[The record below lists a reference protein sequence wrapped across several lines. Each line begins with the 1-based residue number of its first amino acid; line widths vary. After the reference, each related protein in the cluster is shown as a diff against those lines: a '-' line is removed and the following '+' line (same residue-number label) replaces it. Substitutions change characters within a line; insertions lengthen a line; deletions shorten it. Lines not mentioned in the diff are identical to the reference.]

1 MGNNPHFF
9 YININEEKKLDSKQI
24 IEAFTLLSKDKNVE
38 KTYLSS
44 IIEDIFKSMLLK
56 KYGEENEDIFS
67 IIVNMD
73 RGDIEIFHEK
83 TVVEIVKNPV
93 REISIEEAIKTD
105 DTLVVG
111 EMYIDIINP
120 NSFGRRLISH
130 AKQHLSTR
138 IKDVEKESIY
148 NDFNNKINSIYSGY
162 VHQIQRDRIFV
173 TDNNKIEIILP
184 KSEQIYNDHFK
195 RGDQIRGLIKDVDLK
210 FGKSPEIIMSRTSNV
225 FLQKL
230 FELEVPEIEDGIIE
244 IKSIARAPGDRSK
257 IVVFSSDRRIDAV
270 GACVGMKG
278 SRIQSVVR
286 ELNGEKI
293 DIINYSEQ
301 PALLIS
307 RALSPAKPI
316 DLYIDDNKKIA
327 VAIFNDDELAIAI
340 GRNGSNLK
348 LTESVTGYV
357 IEAKSESQH
366 TLSKK
371 IEVSN
376 LSSIS
381 DKFKNLLIDN
391 NITDTSIFLETDKD
405 ILLTIKGFGEK
416 TLEKITEK
424 IKDEIKSIS

>member
-1 MGNNPHFF
+1 
-9 YININEEKKLDSKQI
+9 LDSKQI

-67 IIVNMD
+67 IIVNME

-83 TVVEIVKNPV
+83 IVVDVVKNEV
-93 REISIEEAIKTD
+93 TEISIEDAIKTD

-120 NSFGRRLISH
+120 DSFGRRLISH

-138 IKDVEKESIY
+138 IKDIEKESIY
-148 NDFNNKINSIYSGY
+148 NDFNNKVDSIYSGY

-173 TDNNKIEIILP
+173 TDNDKIEIILP

-195 RGDQIRGLIKDVDLK
+195 RGDQIRGLIKSVDLK
-210 FGKSPEIIMSRTSNV
+210 FGKSPEIIMSRTSNT

-244 IKSIARAPGDRSK
+244 IKNIARAPGDRSK
-257 IVVFSSDRRIDAV
+257 IVVYSSDRRIDAV

-301 PALLIS
+301 PALIIS

-316 DLYIDDNKKIA
+316 DLYIDENKKLA

-348 LTESVTGYV
+348 LTESVTGYT
-357 IEAKSESQH
+357 IDAKSESQH
-366 TLSKK
+366 SLSKNIK
-371 IEVSN
+371 IKDLN
-376 LSSIS
+376 SIS
-381 DKFKNLLIDN
+381 EKFKSLLIDN
-391 NITDTSIFLETDKD
+391 KIKETSEFFNTDKEV
-405 ILLTIKGFGEK
+405 LLELKGLGEK
-416 TLEKITEK
+416 TLEKLILN
-424 IKDEIKSIS
+424 IKDELKDS

>member
-1 MGNNPHFF
+1 M
-9 YININEEKKLDSKQI
+9 DSKQI

-56 KYGEENEDIFS
+56 KYGEEHEDVFS
-67 IIVNMD
+67 IIVNME

-83 TVVEIVKNPV
+83 TVVDIVKDEV
-93 REISIEEAIKTD
+93 TEISIEDAIKTD

-120 NSFGRRLISH
+120 DSFGRRLISH

-138 IKDVEKESIY
+138 IKDIEKESIY
-148 NDFNNKINSIYSGY
+148 NDFNNKVDTIYSGY

-195 RGDQIRGLIKDVDLK
+195 RGDQIRGLIKSVDLK
-210 FGKSPEIIMSRTSNV
+210 FGKSPEIIMSRTSNT

-244 IKSIARAPGDRSK
+244 IKNIARAPGERSK
-257 IVVFSSDRRIDAV
+257 IVVHSSDRRIDAV

-301 PALLIS
+301 PALIIS

-316 DLYIDDNKKIA
+316 DLYIDENKRLA

-348 LTESVTGYV
+348 LTESVTGYT
-357 IEAKSESQH
+357 IEAKSETQH
-366 TLSKK
+366 SLSKNIK
-371 IEVSN
+371 IKD
-376 LSSIS
+376 LKDIS
-381 DKFKNLLIDN
+381 EKFKNLLIDN
-391 NITDTSIFLETDKD
+391 KIKETSEFLNTDKE
-405 ILLTIKGFGEK
+405 ILLELKGLGEK
-416 TLEKITEK
+416 TLEKLTSN
-424 IKDEIKSIS
+424 IKDELKNI

>member
-1 MGNNPHFF
+1 M
-9 YININEEKKLDSKQI
+9 DSKQI

-44 IIEDIFKSMLLK
+44 IIEDIFESMLLK

-83 TVVEIVKNPV
+83 IVVDVVKDEV
-93 REISIEEAIKTD
+93 TEISIEDAIKTD

-120 NSFGRRLISH
+120 DSFGRRLISH

-138 IKDVEKESIY
+138 IKDIEKESIY
-148 NDFNNKINSIYSGY
+148 NDFNNKIDTIYSGY

-173 TDNNKIEIILP
+173 TDNDKIEIILP

-195 RGDQIRGLIKDVDLK
+195 RGDQIRGLIKSVDLK
-210 FGKSPEIIMSRTSNV
+210 FGKSPEIIMSRTSNT

-244 IKSIARAPGDRSK
+244 IKNIARAPGDRSK
-257 IVVFSSDRRIDAV
+257 IVVYSSDRRIDAV

-301 PALLIS
+301 PALIIS

-316 DLYIDDNKKIA
+316 DLYIDENKKLA

-348 LTESVTGYV
+348 LTESVTGYT
-357 IEAKSESQH
+357 IDAKSESQH
-366 TLSKK
+366 SLSKNIK
-371 IEVSN
+371 IKDLKE
-376 LSSIS
+376 IS
-381 DKFKNLLIDN
+381 EKFKNLLIDN
-391 NITDTSIFLETDKD
+391 NIKETSEFFKADKEVLLE
-405 ILLTIKGFGEK
+405 LKGLGEK
-416 TLEKITEK
+416 TLEKLILN
-424 IKDEIKSIS
+424 IKDELKNS

>member
-1 MGNNPHFF
+1 M
-9 YININEEKKLDSKQI
+9 DSKQI

-67 IIVNMD
+67 IIVNME

-83 TVVEIVKNPV
+83 IVVDVVKNEV
-93 REISIEEAIKTD
+93 TEISIEDAIKTD

-120 NSFGRRLISH
+120 DSFGRRLISH

-138 IKDVEKESIY
+138 IKDIEKESIY
-148 NDFNNKINSIYSGY
+148 NDFNNKVDSIYSGY

-173 TDNNKIEIILP
+173 TDNDKIEIILP

-195 RGDQIRGLIKDVDLK
+195 RGDQIRGLIKSVDLK
-210 FGKSPEIIMSRTSNV
+210 FGKSPEIIMSRTSNT

-244 IKSIARAPGDRSK
+244 IKNISRSPGDRSK
-257 IVVFSSDRRIDAV
+257 IVVYSSDRRIDAV

-301 PALLIS
+301 PALIIS

-316 DLYIDDNKKIA
+316 DLYIDENKKLA

-348 LTESVTGYV
+348 LTESVTGYT

-366 TLSKK
+366 SLSKNIK
-371 IEVSN
+371 IKDLN
-376 LSSIS
+376 SIS
-381 DKFKNLLIDN
+381 EKFKSLLIDN
-391 NITDTSIFLETDKD
+391 KIKETSEFFNTDKEV
-405 ILLTIKGFGEK
+405 LLELKGLGEK
-416 TLEKITEK
+416 TLEKLILN
-424 IKDEIKSIS
+424 IKDELKDS

>member
-1 MGNNPHFF
+1 M
-9 YININEEKKLDSKQI
+9 DSKQI
-24 IEAFTLLSKDKNVE
+24 IEAFTLVAKEKNVE
-38 KTYLSS
+38 KTYLTS

-56 KYGEENEDIFS
+56 KYGEENEGIFS
-67 IIVNMD
+67 IIVNME

-83 TVVEIVKNPV
+83 TVVDVVKNEV
-93 REISIEEAIKTD
+93 TEISIEDAIKTD

-120 NSFGRRLISH
+120 DSFGRRLISH

-138 IKDVEKESIY
+138 IKDIEKESIY
-148 NDFNNKINSIYSGY
+148 NDFNNKIDTIYSGY

-195 RGDQIRGLIKDVDLK
+195 RGDQIRGLIKTVDLK
-210 FGKSPEIIMSRTSNV
+210 FGKSPEIIMSRTSDI

-244 IKSIARAPGDRSK
+244 IKNIARAPGDRSK
-257 IVVFSSDRRIDAV
+257 IVVYSSDRRIDAV

-301 PALLIS
+301 PALIIS

-316 DLYIDDNKKIA
+316 DLYIDENKKLA

-348 LTESVTGYV
+348 LTESVTGYT

-366 TLSKK
+366 SLSKNLK
-371 IEVSN
+371 IKDLTTVSEKLRN
-376 LSSIS
+376 V
-381 DKFKNLLIDN
+381 LIDN
-391 NITDTSIFLETDKD
+391 KIKDTTEFFNTNDED
-405 ILLTIKGFGEK
+405 LLKFKGLGEK
-416 TLEKITEK
+416 TLEKLTLN
-424 IKDEIKSIS
+424 IKEELKNS

>member
-1 MGNNPHFF
+1 M
-9 YININEEKKLDSKQI
+9 DSKQI

-56 KYGEENEDIFS
+56 KFGEENEDIFS
-67 IIVNMD
+67 IIVNME

-83 TVVEIVKNPV
+83 IVVDVVKDEV
-93 REISIEEAIKTD
+93 TEISIQDAIKTD

-120 NSFGRRLISH
+120 DSFGRRLISH
-130 AKQHLSTR
+130 AKQHLSTS
-138 IKDVEKESIY
+138 IKDIEKESIY
-148 NDFNNKINSIYSGY
+148 NDFNNKINTIYSGY

-184 KSEQIYNDHFK
+184 KTEQIYNDHFK
-195 RGDQIRGLIKDVDLK
+195 RGDQIRGLIKTVDLK
-210 FGKSPEIIMSRTSNV
+210 FGKSPEIIMSRTSDI

-244 IKSIARAPGDRSK
+244 IKKIARAPGDRSK
-257 IVVFSSDRRIDAV
+257 IVVYSSDRRIDAV

-293 DIINYSEQ
+293 DIINYSDQ
-301 PALLIS
+301 AALVIS

-327 VAIFNDDELAIAI
+327 VAIFSDDELAIAI

-348 LTESVTGYV
+348 LTESVTGYT

-366 TLSKK
+366 TLSKNIK
-371 IEVSN
+371 IKD
-376 LSSIS
+376 LQTIS
-381 DKFKNLLIDN
+381 DKFKNILIDN
-391 NITDTSIFLETDKD
+391 KIKETSTFFTTDNKD
-405 ILLTIKGFGEK
+405 LLALKGLGEK
-416 TLEKITEK
+416 TLEKLSLN
-424 IKDEIKSIS
+424 IKEELKNK

>member
-1 MGNNPHFF
+1 M
-9 YININEEKKLDSKQI
+9 DSKQI

-56 KYGEENEDIFS
+56 KYGEEHEDVFS
-67 IIVNMD
+67 IIVNME

-83 TVVEIVKNPV
+83 TVVDIVKDEV
-93 REISIEEAIKTD
+93 TEISIEDAIKTD

-120 NSFGRRLISH
+120 DSFGRRLISH

-138 IKDVEKESIY
+138 IKDIEKESIY
-148 NDFNNKINSIYSGY
+148 NDFNNKVDTIYSGY

-195 RGDQIRGLIKDVDLK
+195 RGDQIRGLIKSVDLK
-210 FGKSPEIIMSRTSNV
+210 FGKSPEIIMSRTSNT

-244 IKSIARAPGDRSK
+244 IKNIARAPGDRSK
-257 IVVFSSDRRIDAV
+257 IVVHSSDRRIDAV

-301 PALLIS
+301 PALIIS

-316 DLYIDDNKKIA
+316 DLYIDENKRLA

-348 LTESVTGYV
+348 LTESVTGYT
-357 IEAKSESQH
+357 IEAKSETQH
-366 TLSKK
+366 SLSKNIK
-371 IEVSN
+371 IKDLKN
-376 LSSIS
+376 IS
-381 DKFKNLLIDN
+381 EKFKNLLIDN
-391 NITDTSIFLETDKD
+391 KIKETSEFFNTDKE
-405 ILLTIKGFGEK
+405 ILLKLKGLGEK
-416 TLEKITEK
+416 TLEKLILN
-424 IKDEIKSIS
+424 IKDELKNI

>member
-1 MGNNPHFF
+1 M
-9 YININEEKKLDSKQI
+9 DSKQI

-38 KTYLSS
+38 KTYLAS

-67 IIVNMD
+67 IIVNME

-83 TVVEIVKNPV
+83 LVVDVVKDEV
-93 REISIEEAIKTD
+93 REISIEDAIKTD
-105 DTLVVG
+105 DTLITG

-120 NSFGRRLISH
+120 DSFGRRLISH

-138 IKDVEKESIY
+138 IKDIEKESIY
-148 NDFNNKINSIYSGY
+148 NDFNNKIDSIYSGY

-184 KSEQIYNDHFK
+184 KTEQIYNDHFK
-195 RGDQIRGLIKDVDLK
+195 RGDQIRGLIKSVDLK
-210 FGKSPEIIMSRTSNV
+210 FGKSPEIIMSRTSNI

-244 IKSIARAPGDRSK
+244 IKNIARAPGDRSK

-293 DIINYSEQ
+293 DIINFSEQ
-301 PALLIS
+301 PALIIS

-316 DLYIDDNKKIA
+316 DLYIDENKKIA
-327 VAIFNDDELAIAI
+327 VAIFNDDELAMAI

-348 LTESVTGYV
+348 LTESVTGYT

-366 TLSKK
+366 SLSKSLN
-371 IEVSN
+371 INDLSN
-376 LSSIS
+376 LT
-381 DKFKNLLIDN
+381 DKFKKLLIEN
-391 NITDTSIFLETDKD
+391 NINDTTTFLKTEKD
-405 ILLTIKGFGEK
+405 VLLSLKGLGEK
-416 TLEKITEK
+416 TLEKITLS
-424 IKDEIKSIS
+424 IKDELKKNN

>member
-1 MGNNPHFF
+1 M
-9 YININEEKKLDSKQI
+9 DSKQI

-38 KTYLSS
+38 KTYLAS

-67 IIVNMD
+67 IIVNME

-83 TVVEIVKNPV
+83 LVVDVVKDEV
-93 REISIEEAIKTD
+93 REISIEDAIKTD
-105 DTLVVG
+105 DTLITG

-120 NSFGRRLISH
+120 DSFGRRLISH

-138 IKDVEKESIY
+138 IKDIEKESIY
-148 NDFNNKINSIYSGY
+148 NDFNNKIDSIYSGY

-184 KSEQIYNDHFK
+184 KTEQIYNDHFK
-195 RGDQIRGLIKDVDLK
+195 RGDQIRGLIKSVDLK
-210 FGKSPEIIMSRTSNV
+210 FGKSPEIIMSRTSNI

-244 IKSIARAPGDRSK
+244 IKNIARAPGDRSK

-293 DIINYSEQ
+293 DIINFSEQ
-301 PALLIS
+301 PALIIS

-316 DLYIDDNKKIA
+316 DLYIDENKKIA
-327 VAIFNDDELAIAI
+327 VAIFNDDELAMAI

-348 LTESVTGYV
+348 LTESVTGYT

-366 TLSKK
+366 SLSKSLN
-371 IEVSN
+371 ISDLSN
-376 LSSIS
+376 LT
-381 DKFKNLLIDN
+381 DKFKKLLIEN
-391 NITDTSIFLETDKD
+391 NINDTTTFLKTEKD
-405 ILLTIKGFGEK
+405 VLLSLKGLGEK
-416 TLEKITEK
+416 TLEKITLS
-424 IKDEIKSIS
+424 IKDELKKNN

>member
-1 MGNNPHFF
+1 M
-9 YININEEKKLDSKQI
+9 DSKQI

-38 KTYLSS
+38 KTYLAS

-56 KYGEENEDIFS
+56 KYGDENEDIFS
-67 IIVNMD
+67 IIVNME

-83 TVVEIVKNPV
+83 LVVDIVKDEV
-93 REISIEEAIKTD
+93 REISIEDAIKTD
-105 DTLVVG
+105 DTLITG
-111 EMYIDIINP
+111 DMYIDIINP
-120 NSFGRRLISH
+120 DSFGRRLISH

-138 IKDVEKESIY
+138 IKDIEKESIY
-148 NDFNNKINSIYSGY
+148 NDFNNKIDSIYSGY

-184 KSEQIYNDHFK
+184 KTEQIYNDHFK
-195 RGDQIRGLIKDVDLK
+195 RGDQIRGLIKSVDLK
-210 FGKSPEIIMSRTSNV
+210 FGKSPEIIMSRTSNI

-244 IKSIARAPGDRSK
+244 IKNIARAPGDRSK

-293 DIINYSEQ
+293 DIINFSEQ
-301 PALLIS
+301 PALIIS

-316 DLYIDDNKKIA
+316 DLYIDENKKIA
-327 VAIFNDDELAIAI
+327 VAIFNDDELAMAI

-348 LTESVTGYV
+348 LTESVTGYT

-366 TLSKK
+366 ALSKSLK
-371 IEVSN
+371 ISDLSN
-376 LSSIS
+376 LT
-381 DKFKNLLIDN
+381 DKFKKLLIDN
-391 NITDTSIFLETDKD
+391 NIKDTASFLKTEKD
-405 ILLTIKGFGEK
+405 TLLALKGLGEK
-416 TLEKITEK
+416 TLEKITLN
-424 IKDEIKSIS
+424 IKDELRKNN

>member
-1 MGNNPHFF
+1 
-9 YININEEKKLDSKQI
+9 LDSKQI

-67 IIVNMD
+67 IIVNME

-83 TVVEIVKNPV
+83 IVVDVVKDEV
-93 REISIEEAIKTD
+93 TEISIQDAIKTD

-120 NSFGRRLISH
+120 DSFGRRLISH
-130 AKQHLSTR
+130 AKQHLSTS
-138 IKDVEKESIY
+138 IKDIEKESIY
-148 NDFNNKINSIYSGY
+148 NDFNNKINTIYSGY

-184 KSEQIYNDHFK
+184 KTEQIYNDHFK
-195 RGDQIRGLIKDVDLK
+195 RGDQIRGLIKTVDLK
-210 FGKSPEIIMSRTSNV
+210 FGKSPEIIMSRTSDI

-244 IKSIARAPGDRSK
+244 IKKIARAPGDRSK
-257 IVVFSSDRRIDAV
+257 IVVYSSDRRIDAV

-293 DIINYSEQ
+293 DIINYSDQ
-301 PALLIS
+301 AALVIS

-348 LTESVTGYV
+348 LTESVTGYT

-366 TLSKK
+366 TLSKNIK
-371 IEVSN
+371 IKD
-376 LSSIS
+376 LQTIS
-381 DKFKNLLIDN
+381 DKFKNILIDN
-391 NITDTSIFLETDKD
+391 KIKETSTFFTTDNKD
-405 ILLTIKGFGEK
+405 LLALKGIGEK
-416 TLEKITEK
+416 TLEKLSLN
-424 IKDEIKSIS
+424 IKEELKNK

>member
-1 MGNNPHFF
+1 M
-9 YININEEKKLDSKQI
+9 DSKQI
-24 IEAFTLLSKDKNVE
+24 IEAFTAVAKEKNVE
-38 KTYLSS
+38 KSYLSN
-44 IIEDIFKSMLLK
+44 IIEDIFKAMLLK
-56 KYGEENEDIFS
+56 KYGEEYENQFS

-73 RGDIEIFHEK
+73 RGEIEIFHEK
-83 TVVEIVKNPV
+83 IVVDVVKNEV
-93 REISIEEAIKTD
+93 TEISIEEAIKTD

-120 NSFGRRLISH
+120 DSFGRRLISH

-138 IKDVEKESIY
+138 IKDIEKESIY
-148 NDFNNKINSIYSGY
+148 NDFKNKVNTVYSGY

-173 TDNNKIEIILP
+173 TDNDKIEILLP

-195 RGDQIRGLIKDVDLK
+195 RGDQVRGIIKSVDLSV
-210 FGKSPEIIMSRTSNV
+210 GKSPEIIMSRTNNS

-244 IKSIARAPGDRSK
+244 IKNIARVPGDRSK

-301 PALLIS
+301 SALLIS

-316 DLYIDDNKKIA
+316 DLYIDENKKLA
-327 VAIFNDDELAIAI
+327 VVIFNDDELPIAI
-340 GRNGSNLK
+340 GKNGSNLK
-348 LTESVTGYV
+348 LTELVTGYS
-357 IEAKSESQH
+357 IDAKSESQQA
-366 TLSKK
+366 LSNNIIIKDL
-371 IEVSN
+371 N
-376 LSSIS
+376 SIS
-381 DKFKNLLIDN
+381 EKFKNILIENEIKDTAQFFNTNKEELLK
-391 NITDTSIFLETDKD
+391 F
-405 ILLTIKGFGEK
+405 KGFGEK
-416 TLEKITEK
+416 TLEKLTLI
-424 IKDEIKSIS
+424 IKEELKSSQ

>member
-1 MGNNPHFF
+1 M
-9 YININEEKKLDSKQI
+9 DSKQI

-67 IIVNMD
+67 IIVNME

-83 TVVEIVKNPV
+83 IVVDVVKNEV
-93 REISIEEAIKTD
+93 TEISIEDAIKTD

-120 NSFGRRLISH
+120 DSFGRRLISH

-138 IKDVEKESIY
+138 IKDIEKESIY
-148 NDFNNKINSIYSGY
+148 NDFNNKVDSIYSGY

-173 TDNNKIEIILP
+173 TDNDKIEIILP

-195 RGDQIRGLIKDVDLK
+195 RGDQIRGLIKSVDLK
-210 FGKSPEIIMSRTSNV
+210 FGKSPEIIMSRTSNT

-244 IKSIARAPGDRSK
+244 IKNIARAPGDRSK
-257 IVVFSSDRRIDAV
+257 IVVYSSDRRIDAV

-301 PALLIS
+301 PALIIS

-316 DLYIDDNKKIA
+316 DLYIDENKKLA

-348 LTESVTGYV
+348 LTESVTGYT
-357 IEAKSESQH
+357 IDAKSESQH
-366 TLSKK
+366 SLSKNIK
-371 IEVSN
+371 IKDLN
-376 LSSIS
+376 SIS
-381 DKFKNLLIDN
+381 EKFKSLLIDN
-391 NITDTSIFLETDKD
+391 KIKETSEFFNTDKEV
-405 ILLTIKGFGEK
+405 LLQLKGLGEK
-416 TLEKITEK
+416 TLEKLILN
-424 IKDEIKSIS
+424 IKDELKDS

>member
-1 MGNNPHFF
+1 M
-9 YININEEKKLDSKQI
+9 DSKQI

-83 TVVEIVKNPV
+83 IVVDVVKDEV
-93 REISIEEAIKTD
+93 TEISIEDAIKTD

-120 NSFGRRLISH
+120 DSFGRRLISH

-138 IKDVEKESIY
+138 IKDIEKESIY
-148 NDFNNKINSIYSGY
+148 NDFNNKIDTIYSGY

-173 TDNNKIEIILP
+173 TDNDKIEIILP

-195 RGDQIRGLIKDVDLK
+195 RGDQIRGLIKSVDLK
-210 FGKSPEIIMSRTSNV
+210 FGKSPEIIMSRTSNT

-244 IKSIARAPGDRSK
+244 IKNIARAPGDRSK
-257 IVVFSSDRRIDAV
+257 IVVYSSDRRIDAV

-301 PALLIS
+301 PALIIS

-316 DLYIDDNKKIA
+316 DLYIDENKKLA

-348 LTESVTGYV
+348 LTESVTGYT
-357 IEAKSESQH
+357 IDAKSESQH
-366 TLSKK
+366 SLSKNIK
-371 IEVSN
+371 IKDLKE
-376 LSSIS
+376 IS
-381 DKFKNLLIDN
+381 EKFKNLLIDN
-391 NITDTSIFLETDKD
+391 NIKETSEFFKADKEVLLE
-405 ILLTIKGFGEK
+405 LKGLGEK
-416 TLEKITEK
+416 TLEKLISN
-424 IKDEIKSIS
+424 IKDELKNS

>member
-1 MGNNPHFF
+1 M
-9 YININEEKKLDSKQI
+9 DSKQI

-56 KYGEENEDIFS
+56 KYGEENEGIFS
-67 IIVNMD
+67 IIVNME

-83 TVVEIVKNPV
+83 IVVDVVKDEV
-93 REISIEEAIKTD
+93 TEISIEDAIKTD

-120 NSFGRRLISH
+120 DSFGRRLISH

-138 IKDVEKESIY
+138 IKDIEKESIY
-148 NDFNNKINSIYSGY
+148 NDFNNKVDSIYSGY

-173 TDNNKIEIILP
+173 TDNDKIEIILP

-195 RGDQIRGLIKDVDLK
+195 RGDQIRGLIKSVDLK
-210 FGKSPEIIMSRTSNV
+210 FGKSPEIIMSRTSNT

-244 IKSIARAPGDRSK
+244 IKNIARAPGDRSK
-257 IVVFSSDRRIDAV
+257 IVVYSSDRRIDAV

-301 PALLIS
+301 PALIIS

-316 DLYIDDNKKIA
+316 DLYIDENKKLA

-348 LTESVTGYV
+348 LTESVTGYT
-357 IEAKSESQH
+357 IDAKSESQH
-366 TLSKK
+366 SLSKNIK
-371 IEVSN
+371 IKDLN
-376 LSSIS
+376 SIS
-381 DKFKNLLIDN
+381 EKFKSLLIDN
-391 NITDTSIFLETDKD
+391 KIKETSEFFNTDKEV
-405 ILLTIKGFGEK
+405 LLELKGLGEK
-416 TLEKITEK
+416 TLEKLILN
-424 IKDEIKSIS
+424 IKDELKDS

>member
-1 MGNNPHFF
+1 M
-9 YININEEKKLDSKQI
+9 DSKQI

-67 IIVNMD
+67 IIVNME

-83 TVVEIVKNPV
+83 IVVDVVKDEV
-93 REISIEEAIKTD
+93 TEISIEDAIKTD

-120 NSFGRRLISH
+120 DSFGRRLISH

-138 IKDVEKESIY
+138 IKDIEKESIY
-148 NDFNNKINSIYSGY
+148 NDFNNKVDSIYSGY

-173 TDNNKIEIILP
+173 TDNDKIEIILP

-195 RGDQIRGLIKDVDLK
+195 RGDQIRGLIKSVDLK
-210 FGKSPEIIMSRTSNV
+210 FGKSPEIIMSRTSNT

-244 IKSIARAPGDRSK
+244 IKNIARAPGDRSK
-257 IVVFSSDRRIDAV
+257 IVVYSSDRRIDAV

-301 PALLIS
+301 PALIIS

-316 DLYIDDNKKIA
+316 DLYIDENKKLA

-348 LTESVTGYV
+348 LTESVTGYT
-357 IEAKSESQH
+357 IDAKSESQH
-366 TLSKK
+366 SLSKNIK
-371 IEVSN
+371 IKDLN
-376 LSSIS
+376 SIS
-381 DKFKNLLIDN
+381 EKFKSLLIDN
-391 NITDTSIFLETDKD
+391 KIKEISEFFNTDKEV
-405 ILLTIKGFGEK
+405 LLELKGLGEK
-416 TLEKITEK
+416 TLEKLILN
-424 IKDEIKSIS
+424 IKDELKDS

>member
-1 MGNNPHFF
+1 M
-9 YININEEKKLDSKQI
+9 DSKQI

-56 KYGEENEDIFS
+56 KYGEEHEDVFS
-67 IIVNMD
+67 IIVNME

-83 TVVEIVKNPV
+83 TVVDIVKDEV
-93 REISIEEAIKTD
+93 TEISIEDAIKTD

-120 NSFGRRLISH
+120 DSFGRRLISH

-138 IKDVEKESIY
+138 IKDIEKESIY
-148 NDFNNKINSIYSGY
+148 NDFNNKVDAIYSGY

-195 RGDQIRGLIKDVDLK
+195 RGDQIRGLIKSVDLK
-210 FGKSPEIIMSRTSNV
+210 FGKSPEIIMSRTSNT

-244 IKSIARAPGDRSK
+244 IKNIARAPGDRSK
-257 IVVFSSDRRIDAV
+257 IVVHSSDRRIDAV

-301 PALLIS
+301 PALIIS

-316 DLYIDDNKKIA
+316 DLYIDENKRLA

-348 LTESVTGYV
+348 LTESVTGYT
-357 IEAKSESQH
+357 IEAKSETQH
-366 TLSKK
+366 SLSKNIK
-371 IEVSN
+371 IKDLKN
-376 LSSIS
+376 IS
-381 DKFKNLLIDN
+381 EKFKNLLIDN
-391 NITDTSIFLETDKD
+391 KIKETSEFLNTDKE
-405 ILLTIKGFGEK
+405 ILLELKGLGEK
-416 TLEKITEK
+416 TLEKLTSN
-424 IKDEIKSIS
+424 IKDELKNI

>member
-1 MGNNPHFF
+1 M
-9 YININEEKKLDSKQI
+9 DSKQI

-38 KTYLSS
+38 KTYLTS

-67 IIVNMD
+67 IIVNME

-83 TVVEIVKNPV
+83 IVVDVVKDEV
-93 REISIEEAIKTD
+93 TEISIEDAIKTD

-120 NSFGRRLISH
+120 DSFGRRLISH

-138 IKDVEKESIY
+138 IKDIEKESIY
-148 NDFNNKINSIYSGY
+148 NDFNNKINTIYSGY

-195 RGDQIRGLIKDVDLK
+195 RGDQIRGLIKSVDLK
-210 FGKSPEIIMSRTSNV
+210 FGKSPEIIMSRTSNT

-244 IKSIARAPGDRSK
+244 IKNIARAPGDRSK
-257 IVVFSSDRRIDAV
+257 IVVYSSDRRIDAV

-301 PALLIS
+301 PALIIS

-316 DLYIDDNKKIA
+316 DLYIDENKKLA

-348 LTESVTGYV
+348 LTESVTGYT

-366 TLSKK
+366 SLSKNVK
-371 IEVSN
+371 IKD
-376 LSSIS
+376 LKDIS
-381 DKFKNLLIDN
+381 EKFKNLLIDN
-391 NITDTSIFLETDKD
+391 KIKETSEFFNTDKEV
-405 ILLTIKGFGEK
+405 LLELKGLGEK
-416 TLEKITEK
+416 TLEKLTLN
-424 IKDEIKSIS
+424 IKEELKNR

>member
-1 MGNNPHFF
+1 M
-9 YININEEKKLDSKQI
+9 DSKQI

-38 KTYLSS
+38 KTYLAS

-67 IIVNMD
+67 IIVNME

-83 TVVEIVKNPV
+83 LVVDVVKDEV
-93 REISIEEAIKTD
+93 REISIEDAIKTD
-105 DTLVVG
+105 DTLITG

-120 NSFGRRLISH
+120 DSFGRRLISH

-138 IKDVEKESIY
+138 IKDIEKESIY
-148 NDFNNKINSIYSGY
+148 NDFNNKIDSIYSGY

-184 KSEQIYNDHFK
+184 KTEQIYNDHFK
-195 RGDQIRGLIKDVDLK
+195 RGDQIRGLIKSVDLK
-210 FGKSPEIIMSRTSNV
+210 FGKSPEIIMSRTSNI

-244 IKSIARAPGDRSK
+244 IKNIARAPGDRSK

-293 DIINYSEQ
+293 DIINFSEQ
-301 PALLIS
+301 PALIIS

-316 DLYIDDNKKIA
+316 DLYIDENKKIA
-327 VAIFNDDELAIAI
+327 VAIFNDDELAMAI

-348 LTESVTGYV
+348 LTESVTGFT

-366 TLSKK
+366 SLSKSLN
-371 IEVSN
+371 INDLSN
-376 LSSIS
+376 LT
-381 DKFKNLLIDN
+381 DKFKKLLIEN
-391 NITDTSIFLETDKD
+391 NINDTTTFLKTEKD
-405 ILLTIKGFGEK
+405 VLLSLKGLGEK
-416 TLEKITEK
+416 TLEKITLS
-424 IKDEIKSIS
+424 IKDELKKNN

>member
-1 MGNNPHFF
+1 
-9 YININEEKKLDSKQI
+9 LDSKQI

-38 KTYLSS
+38 KTYLTS

-67 IIVNMD
+67 IIVNME

-83 TVVEIVKNPV
+83 IVVDVVKDEV
-93 REISIEEAIKTD
+93 TEISIEDAIKTD

-120 NSFGRRLISH
+120 DSFGRRLISH

-138 IKDVEKESIY
+138 IKDIEKESIY
-148 NDFNNKINSIYSGY
+148 NDFNNKINTIYSGY

-195 RGDQIRGLIKDVDLK
+195 RGDQIRGLIKSVDLK
-210 FGKSPEIIMSRTSNV
+210 FGKSPEIIMSRTSNT

-244 IKSIARAPGDRSK
+244 IKNIARAPGDRSK
-257 IVVFSSDRRIDAV
+257 IVVYSSDRRIDAV

-301 PALLIS
+301 PALIIS

-316 DLYIDDNKKIA
+316 DLYIDENKKLA

-348 LTESVTGYV
+348 LTESVTGYT

-366 TLSKK
+366 SLSKNVK
-371 IEVSN
+371 IKD
-376 LSSIS
+376 LKDIS
-381 DKFKNLLIDN
+381 EKFKNLLIDN
-391 NITDTSIFLETDKD
+391 KIKETSEFFNTDKEV
-405 ILLTIKGFGEK
+405 LLELKGLGEK
-416 TLEKITEK
+416 TLEKLTLN
-424 IKDEIKSIS
+424 IKEELKNR

>member
-1 MGNNPHFF
+1 M
-9 YININEEKKLDSKQI
+9 DSKQI

-67 IIVNMD
+67 IIVNME

-83 TVVEIVKNPV
+83 IVVDVVKDEV
-93 REISIEEAIKTD
+93 TEISIEDAIKTD

-120 NSFGRRLISH
+120 DSFGRRLISH

-138 IKDVEKESIY
+138 IKDIEKESIY
-148 NDFNNKINSIYSGY
+148 NDFNNKVDSIYSGY

-173 TDNNKIEIILP
+173 TDNDKIEIILP

-195 RGDQIRGLIKDVDLK
+195 RGDQIRGLIKSVDLK
-210 FGKSPEIIMSRTSNV
+210 FGKSPEIIMSRTSNT

-244 IKSIARAPGDRSK
+244 IKNIARAPGDRSK
-257 IVVFSSDRRIDAV
+257 IVVYSSDRRIDAV

-301 PALLIS
+301 PALIIS

-316 DLYIDDNKKIA
+316 DLYIDENKKLA

-348 LTESVTGYV
+348 LTESVTGYT
-357 IEAKSESQH
+357 IDAKSESQH
-366 TLSKK
+366 SLSKNIK
-371 IEVSN
+371 IKDLN
-376 LSSIS
+376 SIS
-381 DKFKNLLIDN
+381 EKFKSLLIDN
-391 NITDTSIFLETDKD
+391 KIKETSEFFNTDKEV
-405 ILLTIKGFGEK
+405 LLELKGLGEK
-416 TLEKITEK
+416 TLEKLILN
-424 IKDEIKSIS
+424 IKDELKDS

>member
-1 MGNNPHFF
+1 
-9 YININEEKKLDSKQI
+9 LDSKQI

-38 KTYLSS
+38 KTYLAS

-56 KYGEENEDIFS
+56 KYGEENDDIFS

-83 TVVEIVKNPV
+83 LVVDVVKDEV
-93 REISIEEAIKTD
+93 REISIEDAIKTD
-105 DTLVVG
+105 DTLITG
-111 EMYIDIINP
+111 EIYIDIINP
-120 NSFGRRLISH
+120 DSFGRRLISH

-138 IKDVEKESIY
+138 IKDIEKESIY
-148 NDFNNKINSIYSGY
+148 NDFNNKIDTIYSGY

-184 KSEQIYNDHFK
+184 KTEQIYNDHFK
-195 RGDQIRGLIKDVDLK
+195 RGDQIRGLIKSVDLK

-225 FLQKL
+225 YLQKL

-244 IKSIARAPGDRSK
+244 IKKIARAPGDRSK
-257 IVVFSSDRRIDAV
+257 IIVFSSDRRIDAV

-293 DIINYSEQ
+293 DIINFSEQ
-301 PALLIS
+301 PALIIS

-316 DLYIDDNKKIA
+316 DLYIDENKKIA

-348 LTESVTGYV
+348 LTEAVTGYI

-366 TLSKK
+366 ALSKSMK
-371 IEVSN
+371 INDLNCLTEK
-376 LSSIS
+376 L
-381 DKFKNLLIDN
+381 KKLLTDN
-391 NITDTSIFLETDKD
+391 NINDTNTFLKTDDVV
-405 ILLTIKGFGEK
+405 LLSLKGLGEK
-416 TLEKITEK
+416 TLEKITLSVKEELK
-424 IKDEIKSIS
+424 KNN